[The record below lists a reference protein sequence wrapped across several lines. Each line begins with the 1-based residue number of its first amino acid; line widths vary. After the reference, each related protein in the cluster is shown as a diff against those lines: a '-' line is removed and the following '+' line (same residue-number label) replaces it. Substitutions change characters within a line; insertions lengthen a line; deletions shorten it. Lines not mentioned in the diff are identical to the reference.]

1 MFATAFIW
9 IYFDFGYIN
18 ILDFGYINILDFGY
32 INILDFGLQSF
43 ALSDCKDK
51 KY

>member
-9 IYFDFGYIN
+9 IYF
-18 ILDFGYINILDFGY
+18 DFGYINILDFGY

>member
-1 MFATAFIW
+1 MFATALIW
-9 IYFDFGYIN
+9 IYF
-18 ILDFGYINILDFGY
+18 DFGYINILDFGY